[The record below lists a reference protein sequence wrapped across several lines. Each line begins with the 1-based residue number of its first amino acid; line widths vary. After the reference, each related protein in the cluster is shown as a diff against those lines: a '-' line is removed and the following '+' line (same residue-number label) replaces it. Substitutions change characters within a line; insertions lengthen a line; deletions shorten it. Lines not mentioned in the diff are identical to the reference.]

1 MYTILGSSGFIGR
14 HITAHL
20 ADAGVPIRTPAPDEW
35 PALPQDLGHVF
46 YCIGLTADFRDRP
59 FDTIEAHVG
68 ILSRFLQRHTYD
80 SFTYL
85 SASRYY
91 ARTGSSTEAT
101 PIPITPTD
109 PDQLYDLSKLTG
121 EALVL
126 QAAGDRARV
135 ARLANVF
142 GADFESDNFLS
153 AVLRDA
159 AHDGRVV
166 FQGDPASTKDYV
178 AVEDVAAVLVAMA
191 QNGRRSIYNIASGHA
206 TSHADIA
213 AALRQEGVVVY
224 FAERAQVI
232 TRPAIDIT
240 AIREDFG
247 FSPRLLADEL
257 PTLLAAYRRHFAAP
271 REGHRVA

>member
-14 HITAHL
+14 HMAVHL
-20 ADAGVPIRTPAPDEW
+20 ADIGLPVRTPVPDDW

-46 YCIGLTADFRDRP
+46 YCIGLTADFRNRP

-68 ILSRFLQRHTYD
+68 ILSRFLQRHRYD

-91 ARTGSSTEAT
+91 ARTGSSAEAT
-101 PIPITPTD
+101 PIPVTSTD

-126 QAAGDRARV
+126 NVAGDRARV

-153 AVLRDA
+153 SVLRDA
-159 AHDGRVV
+159 AQDGRVV

-178 AVEDVAAVLVAMA
+178 AVEDVAAILVSMA
-191 QNGRRSIYNIASGHA
+191 QDGRRPIYNVASGRT

-213 AALRQEGVVVY
+213 AVLRHEGAVVY
-224 FAERAQVI
+224 FAPGAPVVA
-232 TRPAIDIT
+232 RPAIDNT

-257 PTLLAAYRRHFAAP
+257 PDLLAAYRQHFTAAE
-271 REGHRVA
+271 RGDRVA